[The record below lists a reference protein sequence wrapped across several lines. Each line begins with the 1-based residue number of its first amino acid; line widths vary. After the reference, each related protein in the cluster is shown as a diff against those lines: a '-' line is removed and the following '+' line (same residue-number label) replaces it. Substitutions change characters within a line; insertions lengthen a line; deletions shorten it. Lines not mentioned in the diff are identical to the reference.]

1 MHSIAVMWFGGT
13 ALLLFSLIYFFFDR
27 GRRPRAEGAGGQQRL
42 SPVRPFNIT
51 FARLFGLMTVAVL
64 GTALALSATDDKLAS
79 SAFTLLGT
87 VAGYLAGAKATTPP
101 APSRTRARSAGPHRP
116 RGTPVGGL
124 SGRAVVSCV
133 DDHLARG
140 REPSA
145 AWFKTRW
152 PRRTQSRDRPGHP
165 LEASPSR

>member
-101 APSRTRARSAGPHRP
+101 APPGAGQGQQDLIGPEE
-116 RGTPVGGL
+116 
-124 SGRAVVSCV
+124 
-133 DDHLARG
+133 HL
-140 REPSA
+140 
-145 AWFKTRW
+145 
-152 PRRTQSRDRPGHP
+152 
-165 LEASPSR
+165 